1 MLWSAIAI
9 NYFDRGNL
17 SVAIPVMAKEFYM
30 SPATMG
36 IVLSAFFW
44 PYFLLQIP
52 AGWFADRIG
61 HRVMFALSV
70 GVWSLATAAT
80 ALARGAASLIGMRGL
95 LGVGESGVF
104 PCAAGVTARWFPDR
118 ERSRVSA
125 IYDSGSKLGSAIA
138 LPLNAWLITLVG
150 WRGTFIICG
159 GIGLFWAMAWW
170 AYYRE
175 PEEHK
180 YINAAELKHIRSG
193 QVRHHGLGA
202 KQPMKWYQLLKYR
215 NIWAMCLGL
224 FAMNYVSYFFFTWF
238 PVYLIKVH
246 HMPMMKMGLV
256 AAVPIII
263 AMFVEL
269 ASGWFADRLY
279 TKGWPITKVRKTLLV
294 IGEVLGASIAIAVFA
309 HTVVWAIVVMTICK
323 SGQAIASSQVW
334 ALPGDVAPTNM
345 ASQVTALQNMVGNVA
360 GALGPIVTG
369 IILQVTHSFDLALF
383 IIGGFAVLGAMNFL
397 FLLKKVEPIAAPM
410 ANELTGAVVAGESA
424 R

>member
-1 MLWSAIAI
+1 
-9 NYFDRGNL
+9 
-17 SVAIPVMAKEFYM
+17 
-30 SPATMG
+30 
-36 IVLSAFFW
+36 
-44 PYFLLQIP
+44 
-52 AGWFADRIG
+52 
-61 HRVMFALSV
+61 MFALSV

-125 IYDSGSKLGSAIA
+125 IYDSGSKLGAAIA
-138 LPLNAWLITLVG
+138 LPLNAWLIILIG

-159 GIGLFWAMAWW
+159 ALGLAWAVAWW
-170 AYYRE
+170 IYYRE
-175 PEEHK
+175 PEKHK
-180 YINAAELKHIRSG
+180 YINPAELKYIRGG
-193 QVRHHGLGA
+193 QVRHHGLGG
-202 KQPMKWYQLLKYR
+202 KQPMKWYHLFKYR

-256 AAVPIII
+256 AAVPIVV

-279 TKGWPITKVRKTLLV
+279 TKGWSITKVRKVLLV

-309 HTVVWAIVVMTICK
+309 HTVVWAIIVMTICK

-345 ASQVTALQNMVGNVA
+345 ASQVTSLQNMVGNIA
-360 GALGPIVTG
+360 GAVGPIVTG
-369 IILQVTHSFDLALF
+369 VILQVTQSFDLALF
-383 IIGGFAVLGAMNFL
+383 IIGALAVLGAMNFL
-397 FLLKKVEPIAAPM
+397 FLLKKVEPIQAA
-410 ANELTGAVVAGESA
+410 LSTGEIGGAALAGGSA